1 MTSLRCLAL
10 VLPAFIAAC
19 AAGDPQPAATTTTT
33 RQAPEYRTG
42 SNIPVR
48 EPRPAAE
55 ERERTAKPAETR
67 PSDGQRP
74 TN

>member
-1 MTSLRCLAL
+1 MTSLRCLTL

-19 AAGDPQPAATTTTT
+19 AASDPQAAATTPT

-48 EPRPAAE
+48 ERRPAGD
-55 ERERTAKPAETR
+55 ERERAATPAETR
-67 PSDGQRP
+67 PSGDGQQP